1 MPTTAPAIPR
11 LHVADIELP
20 HDVDRLYDLA
30 YNLWWTW
37 NRPATQLFSQIAP
50 ATWSHYRNPVE
61 LLINVRPM
69 HWGALLDSEEFMSA
83 YSSVVRD
90 FESYLGS
97 EDRAWFHRRHPGYD
111 AGPIAYL
118 SMEFGFHQAL
128 SIYSGGLGV
137 LSGDHCKSASDLG
150 VPMVGVGLLYKRG
163 YFRQTIDSDGFQQHT
178 YPIFDFNR
186 LPIFPAATRTGR
198 EVIITLPLP
207 GRDLAIKVWVA
218 QVGRL
223 PVLLLD
229 TDIPRNDP
237 TDRPITHALYV
248 RGREMRLLQELVL
261 GIGGARALDVLGIK
275 PGVWHINEGH
285 SALVQLERLRA
296 IVDQGAGLDQ
306 AREII
311 GRNTVFTTHTPV
323 PAGNEQFD
331 LDLVRRYLAP
341 WNDSPALPNG
351 NLLGLGAGING
362 DAVFNLTAL
371 GLRTSALRNGVSRL
385 NGEILRS
392 MWHPLFSD
400 HGAAED
406 VPIGSVSNG
415 VHASTWAGLEMRE
428 LFARHLGRSW
438 RQRLL
443 EPDAWAG
450 LRDIGDGEMWAAHRA
465 QKIRLARFTRT
476 CLREQ
481 FARHGRSPDELR
493 EIDGYFDPEI
503 LTIGFARRFA
513 TYKRADLLFSDRDRL
528 RALVHNPGRP
538 VQIIFAGKAHPADR
552 PGQELVQSIFQLSQS
567 DDFRGRVFFLENY
580 DIRLAKKLVQGVD
593 VWLNTPRRPLEASG
607 TSGQKA
613 AMNGALN
620 FSILDGWWPE
630 AISSDSGWII
640 GDVEATGD
648 EGEQDRRDA
657 ESLYT
662 TLEGEIVPAFYERSE
677 NGLPTAWIDRMKNS
691 IAAIT
696 PAFNSDRMVR
706 DYVEQFYMPLAGKT
720 DD

>member
-20 HDVDRLYDLA
+20 RDLEKLYDLA

-37 NRPATQLFSQIAP
+37 NRPATRLFSQIAP
-50 ATWSHYRNPVE
+50 STWGHYRNPVE
-61 LLINVRPM
+61 LLINVHPN
-69 HWGALLDSEEFMSA
+69 HWEALLGSEEFMAA
-83 YSSVVRD
+83 YAAVVHD
-90 FESYLGS
+90 FESYIGG
-97 EDRAWFHRRHPGYD
+97 EKEAWFHRTHPGYD
-111 AGPIAYL
+111 TGPIAYL
-118 SMEFGFHQAL
+118 SMEFGFHQAM

-150 VPMVGVGLLYKRG
+150 LPMVGVGLLYKRG

-198 EVIITLPLP
+198 EVILSVPLP
-207 GRDLAIKVWVA
+207 GRELAVKVWIA
-218 QVGRL
+218 QVGRV

-229 TDIPRNDP
+229 TDITHNDP
-237 TDRPITHALYV
+237 VDRPITHALYV
-248 RGREMRLLQELVL
+248 RGREMRLLQEIVL
-261 GIGGARALDVLGIK
+261 GIGGARALDALGIR

-296 IVDQGAGLDQ
+296 AVGNGNGLEGAKETV
-306 AREII
+306 A
-311 GRNTVFTTHTPV
+311 RNTVFTTHTPV

-331 LDLVRRYLAP
+331 RDLVQRYLEA
-341 WNDSPALPNG
+341 WNDTSALPSQQIFD
-351 NLLGLGAGING
+351 LGAGING
-362 DAVFNLTAL
+362 DSVFNLTAL

-385 NGEILRS
+385 NGEVLRS
-392 MWHPLFSD
+392 IWHPLFPD
-400 HGAAED
+400 AENVAE
-406 VPIGSVSNG
+406 VPIGSVTNG

-428 LFARHLGRSW
+428 LFARHLGRNW
-438 RQRLL
+438 KEKLL
-443 EPDAWAG
+443 DPDAWAAIHDVDDEE
-450 LRDIGDGEMWAAHRA
+450 LWAAHGA
-465 QKIRLARFTRT
+465 QKRRLARFTQMR
-476 CLREQ
+476 LLGQ

-493 EIDGYFDPEI
+493 EVNGFFDPEV

-513 TYKRADLLFSDRDRL
+513 TYKRADLLFSNRERL
-528 RALVHNPGRP
+528 RAVVRNPGRP

-552 PGQELVQSIFQLSQS
+552 PGQELVQHIFQLSQS
-567 DDFRGRVFFLENY
+567 DDFRGRIFFLENY
-580 DIRLAKKLVQGVD
+580 DIRVAKKLVQGVD

-630 AISSDSGWII
+630 AVSRDNGWVIGSDQAA
-640 GDVEATGD
+640 DHDA
-648 EGEQDRRDA
+648 EQDRIDA
-657 ESLYT
+657 ESLYD
-662 TLEGEIVPAFYERSE
+662 TLESEIVPAFYERTDD
-677 NGLPTAWIDRMKNS
+677 GLPSAWTGRMKS
-691 IAAIT
+691 AIASVT

-706 DYVEQFYMPLAGKT
+706 DYAEEYYLPLAR
-720 DD
+720 